1 MKPRVKVPTAI
12 RRNTFA
18 RPLSVS
24 VIAATTIRPIVTSGN
39 CQRRM
44 VVCKRLRNDGVAIN
58 AVRSAISMMNA
69 DSTRAA
75 KLNLECLFMVF
86 GIKNYLPQSYKK

>member
-1 MKPRVKVPTAI
+1 
-12 RRNTFA
+12 
-18 RPLSVS
+18 
-24 VIAATTIRPIVTSGN
+24 
-39 CQRRM
+39 
-44 VVCKRLRNDGVAIN
+44 LRNDGVAIN

-86 GIKNYLPQSYKK
+86 GIKNYLPQSYKKII